1 MSPNFISRRDATDA
15 LCYAW
20 ISSRAVPSLFH
31 VADASSDYHT
41 RHHRLVIVPSFL
53 PPISLLWS
61 AFSTAVARA
70 SSHLLALAHAL
81 RNLLPKPRQV
91 LPELLGSVDVG
102 RGLVVGRREHTD
114 DGQHDG
120 LHRLHRAPP
129 LVRLLVPQGV
139 VARGVQDG
147 DANLAVVVHVGVP
160 HLAHEPHRRGIV
172 GVVLGEHHVGPEEP
186 ALADGIRGG
195 DDRDASVSGG
205 GDESSLG

>member
-102 RGLVVGRREHTD
+102 RGLVVGRREPS
-114 DGQHDG
+114 
-120 LHRLHRAPP
+120 AP
-129 LVRLLVPQGV
+129 GST
-139 VARGVQDG
+139 ARSPARTPRGRRPGSAGWRCKPCRRCTRWGATSRSRTAPTG
-147 DANLAVVVHVGVP
+147 DCWGSP
-160 HLAHEPHRRGIV
+160 WGTPCW
-172 GVVLGEHHVGPEEP
+172 P
-186 ALADGIRGG
+186 
-195 DDRDASVSGG
+195 
-205 GDESSLG
+205 